1 MFRTL
6 PALQPVRSPRAREAL
21 PTRVLPS
28 EPIRA
33 GGGDPIVGGALGD
46 DERRQSLDKAATP
59 LSGGSGSKPA
69 RKTASPLSDSAV
81 GQAVKRMLAIHD
93 AQTAGR
99 TAGEFNGCRRRRA
112 ARVDKEHLV
121 EPWDKL
127 KNRLA
132 GTAASGD
139 TSSCTS
145 LGRSASS
152 TLLELPHNVG

>member
-6 PALQPVRSPRAREAL
+6 PARQPVRSPRARGAL

-28 EPIRA
+28 DPIRA
-33 GGGDPIVGGALGD
+33 GGGDAIVGGALGD

-93 AQTAGR
+93 AQTGQTQEPPGR
-99 TAGEFNGCRRRRA
+99 
-112 ARVDKEHLV
+112 H
-121 EPWDKL
+121 
-127 KNRLA
+127 
-132 GTAASGD
+132 SGD

-152 TLLELPHNVG
+152 TLLQLPRDVG